1 MVTGTWISGLC
12 RIQVLTGIKNIYYFK
27 SKEISLILDKG
38 CGCSNIKRRAAS
50 SRLCWQ
56 PLEVAFHFYK
66 ERRMVKM
73 KINGP
78 EKMEI
83 QQVNN
88 NTMNQTA
95 VDSETK
101 SYQNQIASAQSQ
113 LQKLSSDNNI
123 SQEEKAEKR
132 KEIQKQIMELN
143 NMLREHKME
152 MRREKQQKAAEASK
166 ERQKQEEQQQQQGN
180 VVDVKEDLEP
190 QPERMSSGHM
200 KAIVSADAS
209 LERARVQDSVASGL
223 ERKIS
228 VLEGEIRQSAE
239 TGGYVEGKKKE
250 IESLENKVVKISG
263 SKMGTL
269 GSAVQEIRQVSQA
282 VDKAANKTNQAKPD
296 VIKETANMAS
306 PDLIAKKQIDMYNKG
321 KFFSNVDIQF

>member
-1 MVTGTWISGLC
+1 
-12 RIQVLTGIKNIYYFK
+12 
-27 SKEISLILDKG
+27 
-38 CGCSNIKRRAAS
+38 
-50 SRLCWQ
+50 
-56 PLEVAFHFYK
+56 
-66 ERRMVKM
+66 M

-88 NTMNQTA
+88 TMNQA
-95 VDSETK
+95 AADPETK
-101 SYQNQIASAQSQ
+101 NYQNQIASAQSQ

-166 ERQKQEEQQQQQGN
+166 ERQKQEEQQQQVN
-180 VVDVKEDLEP
+180 VADVKEELEL
-190 QPERMSSGHM
+190 QPEKMSSNHM
-200 KAIVSADAS
+200 KAMVSADAS
-209 LERARVQDSVASGL
+209 LERARVQDSVAGGL
-223 ERKIS
+223 ERRIS

-239 TGGYVEGKKKE
+239 TGGYVEGKKEE

-282 VDKAANKTNQAKPD
+282 VDKAGNKTNQAKPD
-296 VIKETANMAS
+296 VVKETANMAS
-306 PDLIAKKQIDMYNKG
+306 PDLTAKKQIDMYNKG
-321 KFFSNVDIQF
+321 KFFSNVDIQFYYRSGITGRFNISGYAAFCII

>member
-1 MVTGTWISGLC
+1 
-12 RIQVLTGIKNIYYFK
+12 
-27 SKEISLILDKG
+27 
-38 CGCSNIKRRAAS
+38 
-50 SRLCWQ
+50 
-56 PLEVAFHFYK
+56 
-66 ERRMVKM
+66 M

-88 NTMNQTA
+88 NTMNQA
-95 VDSETK
+95 ASDPETK
-101 SYQNQIASAQSQ
+101 NYQNQIASAQSQ

-166 ERQKQEEQQQQQGN
+166 ERQKQEEQQQQVN
-180 VVDVKEDLEP
+180 VADVKEELEL
-190 QPERMSSGHM
+190 QPEKMSSNHM
-200 KAIVSADAS
+200 KAMVSADAS
-209 LERARVQDSVASGL
+209 LERARVQDSVAGGL
-223 ERKIS
+223 ERRIS

-239 TGGYVEGKKKE
+239 TGGYVEGKKEE

-282 VDKAANKTNQAKPD
+282 VDKAGNKTNQAKPD
-296 VIKETANMAS
+296 VVKETANMAS
-306 PDLIAKKQIDMYNKG
+306 PDLTAKKQIDMYNKG
-321 KFFSNVDIQF
+321 KFFSNVDIPF

>member
-1 MVTGTWISGLC
+1 
-12 RIQVLTGIKNIYYFK
+12 
-27 SKEISLILDKG
+27 
-38 CGCSNIKRRAAS
+38 
-50 SRLCWQ
+50 
-56 PLEVAFHFYK
+56 
-66 ERRMVKM
+66 M

-88 NTMNQTA
+88 TMNQA
-95 VDSETK
+95 AADPETK
-101 SYQNQIASAQSQ
+101 NYQNQIASAQSQ

-166 ERQKQEEQQQQQGN
+166 ERQKQEEQQQVN
-180 VVDVKEDLEP
+180 AADVKEELEL
-190 QPERMSSGHM
+190 QPEKMSSNHM
-200 KAIVSADAS
+200 KAMVSADAS
-209 LERARVQDSVASGL
+209 LERARVQDSVAGGL
-223 ERKIS
+223 ERRIS

-239 TGGYVEGKKKE
+239 TGGYVEGKKEE

-282 VDKAANKTNQAKPD
+282 VDKAGNKTNQAKPD
-296 VIKETANMAS
+296 VVKETANMAS
-306 PDLIAKKQIDMYNKG
+306 PDLTAKKQIDMYNKG